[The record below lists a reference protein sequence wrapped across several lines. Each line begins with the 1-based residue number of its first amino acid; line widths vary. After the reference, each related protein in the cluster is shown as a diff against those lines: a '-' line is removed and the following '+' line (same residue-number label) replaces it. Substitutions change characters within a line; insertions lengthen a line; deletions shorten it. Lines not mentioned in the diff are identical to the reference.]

1 MNLVE
6 YTCER
11 CTQQFYR
18 RKKKTDYRFCS
29 PKCANASHIKVTAEM
44 LLPYAA
50 RGARIKVIAGAL
62 GVEPHAICRAL
73 RRYDLHRLWSLRRF
87 KKCAEAA

>member
-1 MNLVE
+1 MNLVT

-11 CTQQFYR
+11 CEQQFDR
-18 RKKKTDYRFCS
+18 RPKKKGYRYCS

-50 RGARIKVIAGAL
+50 RGARIKVIAGDL
-62 GVEPHAICRAL
+62 GVGYHTIKCAL
-73 RRYDLHRLWSLRRF
+73 RTHGLHRRWSLRRF
-87 KKCAEAA
+87 KKCAVAA